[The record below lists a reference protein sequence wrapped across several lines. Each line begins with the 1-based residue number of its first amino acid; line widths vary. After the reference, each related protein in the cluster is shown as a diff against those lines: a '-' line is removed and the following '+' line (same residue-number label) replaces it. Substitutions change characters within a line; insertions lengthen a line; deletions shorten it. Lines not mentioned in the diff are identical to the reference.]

1 MTRFCSF
8 AALHWAFI
16 AALASAAP
24 AAEPWTDPR
33 LPVRE
38 SLEIWLDAS
47 RLGPASEADAA
58 GRHFAHWTDGSGHG
72 RHFSQPVATQQP
84 HRKVEVAAVA
94 GERTTGETEGLR
106 EPACVVFDGADDWLG
121 WSAPLPG
128 LQFDSLTVLMVAAPR
143 ANLGGYRALVSASAR
158 NTNDYVTGF
167 NVDLGQAGRGAFD
180 WLNVEGAGFSGERD
194 LLGRTLELGAFHLI
208 TLTIGRERVQLRVD
222 GQPAGERPRQPGA
235 LGADDI
241 RLGARWY
248 NNRQPSPGP
257 QISGLLD
264 GSLAELLWFGRELE
278 AAEWTQLEHY
288 LATKHSRLLNRPP
301 PPAPQV
307 VQFLAPGFEV
317 RELPLELTNVNAVQY
332 DDRGRLFALGYDGRV
347 RVLTD
352 TDGDGLEDAVHDY
365 FDGPPVLQPLSMLV
379 TPSGVYVA
387 GGKAITKF
395 IDDDGDARA
404 DRRQVVV
411 QDWTP
416 STNYSGGVDSLGL
429 AMDAAGTLYF
439 GLGCD
444 DFTNAYRLVD
454 GKSLY
459 SLANARGTIQRI
471 SPGAAR
477 SETVCTGIRFPVGL
491 ALNAAGDLFCTDQEG
506 ETWLPGGNPLDE
518 LNHIVPGRHYGFPPR
533 SAEHLPHVNDEPPV
547 VAFGPQHQSTCG
559 LKFND
564 ARWGQQPFGPAPWHG
579 NALVTGYSRGKLW
592 RAELVKT
599 AAGYIGRETLIA
611 SCRMLLVDVAVSP
624 QGNLLL
630 ACHGGAPDWGTGPQ
644 GKGRLF
650 QVRYQLR
657 DQPQSV
663 LTWAASALETHIA
676 FDRPIDDS
684 WSQTALGAT
693 IEYGQHVRAADRLE
707 ALRPGYDSVRRQLE
721 SPRQNLRVAD
731 AKISADRRELVLR
744 TDPHPAHA
752 SYAVRLPTPPR
763 TTGQGSTADASA
775 ADPSPTDIDLAYT
788 LHGVE
793 AIWTPRNA
801 AAADHKPLRLW
812 LPHLDTAAADGLTH
826 ASSAHERWF
835 EALKTPGE
843 LVLQASLSLPTGKR
857 HFELETSAA
866 ICTVTIARNPL
877 PRLPGEENRFGGL
890 IESNGQPLALRIVA
904 SQSTASTGLTLAV
917 RTRHETEPNLHP
929 LPLSALL
936 LPWAPPEL
944 PASSAAP
951 GPAPQLA
958 GGDWDR
964 GRQLFFSAEAKCSAC
979 HTLRG
984 EGTKIGPDLT
994 NLVHRD
1000 PESVLRDVTQPSAAI
1015 NPEFLPFALHLSD
1028 GRTLTGLV
1036 RAHADGKLRVVNGD
1050 AQQQVVAAK
1059 DVEQMEA
1066 NTKSIMPDG
1075 IADKLGQ
1082 IGLRDLLTFLLLPP
1096 AVPSE
1101 PVGVT
1106 PPPSRTAAELAAVR
1120 RVSVS
1125 ESPRAAPKQLK
1136 LLLVWGHKDHG
1147 PGEHDYPRWRTEW
1160 SERLA
1165 GVPGVSVRTA
1175 FNWPTPDQW
1184 GSADAVLLYHF
1195 HQDYSPA
1202 RLAEL
1207 DAFLARGGGVAALHS
1222 AVISAEPEALAER
1235 LGLAAKV
1242 GPTKY
1247 RHGPTE
1253 LAFTGNSLPFAGEL
1267 SRLKLVDETYWPL
1280 IGDSNRVQILATAQ
1294 EEDRTWP
1301 MLWTYE
1307 RSPGRVF
1314 GCIMGHYY
1322 WTLDDQVFRA
1332 VWLRGL
1338 AWAAGA
1344 ATDRFD
1350 CLLPSP

>member
-1 MTRFCSF
+1 MIRFCSRT
-8 AALHWAFI
+8 ALGWAFV

-24 AAEPWTDPR
+24 AAEPWTDPH

-47 RLGPASEADAA
+47 RLGPTPDANAAAD
-58 GRHFAHWTDGSGHG
+58 HIAHWADGSGHG
-72 RHFSQPVATQQP
+72 RHFSQPAASQQP
-84 HRKVEVAAVA
+84 RRSVEAAAVA
-94 GERTTGETEGLR
+94 GERSAGETEDQR
-106 EPACVVFDGADDWLG
+106 ESACVVFDGADDWLG

-128 LQFDSLTVLMVAAPR
+128 VQFESLTVLMVAAPR
-143 ANLGGYRALVSASAR
+143 SNLGGYRALVSASAR

-194 LLGRTLELGAFHLI
+194 LLGRTLELGACHLFA
-208 TLTIGRERVQLRVD
+208 LTIGRERVQLRVD

-235 LGADDI
+235 IGADDI

-248 NNRQPSPGP
+248 DNSQPSPGP
-257 QISGLLD
+257 HISGLLD

-278 AAEWTQLEHY
+278 AVDLAQLEHY
-288 LATKHSRLLNRPP
+288 LATKHARLLNRPP
-301 PPAPQV
+301 PLAPQV
-307 VQFLAPGFEV
+307 VQFLTPGFEV
-317 RELPLELTNVNAVQY
+317 RELPLALTNVNALQY

-352 TDGDGLEDAVHDY
+352 TDSDGLEDAVHDF
-365 FDGPPVLQPLSMLV
+365 FDSSPVLQPLSMLV

-404 DRRQVVV
+404 DRREVVI

-459 SLANARGTIQRI
+459 SLANARGTIQKI
-471 SPGAAR
+471 APGATQ
-477 SETVCTGIRFPVGL
+477 SETVCSGIRFPVGL

-533 SAEHLPHVNDEPPV
+533 SDEHLPHVNDEPPV

-564 ARWGQQPFGPAPWHG
+564 VRWGQQPFGPAPWHG
-579 NALVTGYSRGKLW
+579 NALVAGYSRGKLW
-592 RAELVKT
+592 RAELVQT
-599 AAGYIGRETLIA
+599 ASGYIGRETLIA

-624 QGNLLL
+624 QGHLLL

-650 QVRYQLR
+650 QVRYHRR

-663 LTWAASALETHIA
+663 LAWAASALETHIA
-676 FDRPIDDS
+676 FDRPLDDA
-684 WSQTALGAT
+684 WRQAALGAT

-731 AKISADRRELVLR
+731 AKLSADRRELILR

-752 SYAVRLPTPPR
+752 NYAVRLPTPPLS
-763 TTGQGSTADASA
+763 TAHKATADAT
-775 ADPSPTDIDLAYT
+775 PTEIDLAYT

-793 AIWTPRNA
+793 AAWTPSGA
-801 AAADHKPLRLW
+801 AAAGHKPLPVW
-812 LPHLDTAAADGLTH
+812 LPHLDTAAAAGLTR
-826 ASSAHERWF
+826 SSAAHERWF
-835 EALKTPGE
+835 ESLKTPGE
-843 LVLQASLSLPTGKR
+843 LTLQTRLSLPTGKHR
-857 HFELETSAA
+857 LELETNAA
-866 ICTVTIARNPL
+866 TCTVTVASEDPL
-877 PRLPGEENRFGGL
+877 PRLPGKENRFGGL
-890 IESNGQPLALRIVA
+890 IESHGQPLSLRIVA
-904 SQSTASTGLTLAV
+904 SQSTATTGLTLAV
-917 RTRHETEPNLHP
+917 RTRLESDPNFHP

-936 LPWAPPEL
+936 LPWAPSEL
-944 PASSAAP
+944 PAPSAAA

-964 GRQLFFSAEAKCSAC
+964 GRKLFFSSEAKCSAC

-1015 NPEFLPFALHLSD
+1015 NPEFVPYALHLSD

-1036 RAHADGKLRVVNGD
+1036 RAEADGQLRVTNGD
-1050 AQQQVVAAK
+1050 AQQQVVAAN
-1059 DVEQMEA
+1059 DVERLEA
-1066 NTKSIMPDG
+1066 STKSIMPDG
-1075 IADKLGQ
+1075 ISDKLGPQ
-1082 IGLRDLLTFLLLPP
+1082 GVRDLLTFLLLPP
-1096 AVPSE
+1096 ATPSE

-1106 PPPSRTAAELAAVR
+1106 SPPQRTPAELAAVR
-1120 RVSVS
+1120 RVPVS
-1125 ESPRAAPKQLK
+1125 ETPSAAPKPLK

-1147 PGEHDYPRWRTEW
+1147 PGEHDYPRWRAEW

-1165 GVPGVSVRTA
+1165 SVPGVSVRTA
-1175 FNWPTPDQW
+1175 LNWPTPDQW
-1184 GSADAVLLYHF
+1184 GSADAVVLYHF

-1207 DAFLARGGGVAALHS
+1207 DAFLARGGGVTALHS
-1222 AVISAEPEALAER
+1222 AVVSAEPEALAER

-1253 LAFTGNSLPFAGEL
+1253 LTFTGNALPFAGEL
-1267 SRLKLVDETYWPL
+1267 SLLKLVDETYWPL
-1280 IGDSNRVQILATAQ
+1280 LGDPSRVQILATAH
-1294 EEDRTWP
+1294 EEDRAWP
-1301 MLWTYE
+1301 MLWTYD

-1322 WTLDDQVFRA
+1322 WTLDDPVFRA
-1332 VWLRGL
+1332 IWLRGL
-1338 AWAAGA
+1338 AWSAAA
-1344 ATDRFD
+1344 PPDRFD
-1350 CLLPSP
+1350 SLLPSR